1 MPESKFLKHQD
12 KNNDGLIDVCDDLTP
27 VQNVNNC
34 LPCTPN
40 PYAVLPDWKTLTAED
55 PLFNEKNCTYQVT
68 IVTKL
73 TSIFENSDYEATTA
87 TEEEAQ
93 ETIDDIFNS
102 HQEEAIEALLTGFE
116 KVDDEASRQ
125 ALRDEIEHKNY
136 DLDPRPKSPLLL
148 LYTVP
153 YEALASLDDV
163 NSPTEDE
170 KAEEDAAAAAEGRI
184 VVTYKA
190 LELAPKLMRIR
201 KGLAL
206 YNIYLKKYQA
216 LDKGNLFFEEE
227 PDTIF
232 NLKIYGD
239 WGGGVNCVTAKLLKQ
254 LEAFLNM
261 KGAEIPGVGRPH
273 IFKGHD
279 TVTKLTFHFDT
290 KYKLKKL
297 EVYTEGCG
305 DIPRTYI
312 KSCRNLRGR
321 SAWRDP
327 TAAAYFAHLDDM
339 DNDLTARTPKPW
351 LDFVIEHTYPKIYSS
366 INHTLENLGDDESC
380 VAAALRNEVKQLGQ
394 DILDDVF
401 NVADAIALK
410 YSETC
415 YPPGEEGQKKLLT
428 QEKELGMVADPN
440 ASGGTET
447 ESFKNLRDMALVQ
460 AQRELEKSKDPFERF
475 CGEFIAPRAAFMT
488 TAGIA
493 AAVSGGG
500 AGIKEAFG
508 KVGSGAFTEKIQELW
523 EDPNGLQDL
532 KLCGL
537 QDLLIGSIQCLFK
550 GMTLEQALGTILNQ
564 AFRSM
569 SMQNFDKLFI
579 GLPYEKQ
586 LELQELVK
594 KKLAEGDLFK
604 DEGLNQATSDA
615 IAGLTTP
622 NTLAELEPG
631 SIFSTYRSQ
640 DPNIDK
646 DTTITEFQNG
656 QVSQL
661 ERRPLNQRFDPGA
674 NENRTKQLSDKV
686 LLEVWIKAYLEVY
699 RENLLELVAEFN
711 KFPGAQLV
719 KFIITTVD
727 CPRPPLWEPSV
738 LDFIKDIEL
747 PFCKGT
753 QDIVWPH
760 FTNPFAWLADRAD
773 LGKLIH
779 AAAILAL
786 QELIWTTIMRILLKV
801 CQLLSSASCSLLDLT
816 MPDFDECGE
825 TDGRLRRMIQ
835 DALCGDAATSA
846 QVDDTMV
853 DVFARLG
860 LGSAAFADQQQVL
873 NFGNDMSCTTTR
885 QELAQAFLGEP
896 TEDFLNAIGQLV
908 ATDYTDFEAA
918 LPNNEAIEAF
928 FTNMGALAPVGFRTQ
943 LGEFLA
949 MLPEEDR
956 LPANPSLCATEEQ
969 VQRFE
974 EYRCSL
980 LEGRATPDQ
989 CKTMFPDYESQLD
1002 EFSQI
1007 MEGGFG
1013 PTMPPIVS
1021 APGCDDGIF
1030 PFETP
1035 DAVRTVTKSINSN
1048 LELLQMN
1055 FMTDMMGNGGLF
1067 GGLNQSKWGFMNMIL
1082 SDTYGKPLTSHH
1094 RQVARDRGAQTYVDM
1109 YVQSANSGDA
1119 PSQGDRFWNDY
1130 DEMDDQYGAY
1140 PIDVAG
1146 WLQFEL
1152 GRVEPAFISNNQLAG
1167 ANYIEIEQGAI
1178 SDFNKPID
1186 RLSYTGPQYYNVE
1199 VQVDFEEEQIFLL
1212 EKDRKAAAD
1221 VKLDFRDNN
1230 QGLASRGETNWGW
1243 GFDIDMYLSEFAP
1256 TSRPSKFTG
1265 APVDAMGFSSP
1276 PWELTGVI
1284 ANRPDDNARITISEF
1299 INDDADYKCRFRKV
1313 RGASTGI
1320 DSSPEKLYD
1329 FLAVDN
1335 TFEQIGNINLD
1346 NYPNFIGTFKNKQ
1359 AYLPQVV
1366 LLHEIATNNGAV
1378 INKDDIKV
1386 SHDLYMSSL
1395 MSQIKTL
1402 ISDNDIPFRYG
1413 ASFEGVTEDDVQY
1426 VVNAGQTLSDGGT
1439 RYRKAKVEDEDGG
1452 ERKIKRSDQILGISQ
1467 MQYEVE
1473 QGIQSGPNRVF
1484 YLDPN
1489 TYGGSFMN
1497 PPIYI
1502 APNINSGWLG
1512 LFDILFPEYSVC
1524 GSGAESVDLID
1535 FGELSKIIDDAYP
1548 TMPVDERLK
1557 GDPDCQFEPP
1567 YHRILERSAAAG
1579 LEGLLAAAVRIYAS
1593 VHFIKSIATFSTIKP
1608 DFKEN
1613 FSTIYA
1619 QYIISR
1625 MEERFRDAQAPAS
1638 EFFNTFKDDEFWYVF
1653 LEQAVQSYSR
1663 NIERTGTAPPS
1674 NVNRALTT
1682 INNMIENYDNPSK
1695 KDMEAA
1701 RELGD
1706 FRNVQVPFDGMSALE
1721 EYRYKKNLEAV
1732 MNTEDEAKIILQE
1745 LVTEQL
1751 DIIATK
1757 FETAM
1762 KKMEMAP
1769 SINDIG
1775 YYFLQNLT
1783 QGADGLDLEKEIK
1796 EEVQELPTEGSN
1808 IYTPGGEL
1816 YVLEKHDE
1824 DSGFEAGDEYV
1835 GYYHIVEDDDGDPQY
1850 MAGEEHVFAPH
1861 DVLNPMGN
1869 KIIVPI
1875 GNVEDYKFQVAQDPD
1890 KPFAIEKYISIDDVK
1905 YSSSDA
1911 INKIK
1916 QHDNSLNISEVYPG
1930 TLEHVVDAGGRVVG
1944 LKGKLGVRYGLQF
1957 SLVVDGEKMPLT
1969 TVEIDALDLPIS
1981 KIAPFEGNSKTLLCL
1996 LNLLKE
2002 DHTFK
2007 LIYKYIFPLN
2017 KINALWAVY
2026 NDMGFLASIGEI
2038 TVGPDEALKNS
2049 DPSTKPGLWIE
2060 IDSDGNPT
2068 VNEGAIGWAD
2078 VCKRRKGGAFVL
2090 DWDDWDR
2097 ELLSNSTHRLK
2108 KMFKNYY
2115 HSRTFST
2122 DITLDPEDDPSW
2134 IWFTDLRNRMRPSP
2148 GVRLLPW
2155 WKRRRIRKGVQDS
2168 KGNFCDK
2175 K

>member
-1 MPESKFLKHQD
+1 MPESKFLRHQD
-12 KNNDGLIDVCDDLTP
+12 KNNDGLIDACDDLTP

-40 PYAVLPDWKTLTAED
+40 PYAVLPDWKTLTADD

-68 IVTKL
+68 IATKL
-73 TSIFENSDYEATTA
+73 TSIFENSNYEATSA

-93 ETIDDIFNS
+93 RTISTVFDTY
-102 HQEEAIEALLTGFE
+102 QEEAIEALLTGFE
-116 KVDDEASRQ
+116 KVDDDASRQ

-136 DLDPRPKSPLLL
+136 DLDPRPKSRLLL
-148 LYTVP
+148 LYAVP

-163 NSPTEDE
+163 DDPTDEE
-170 KAEEDAAAAAEGRI
+170 KAEEDAAAAEEGRI

-206 YNIYLKKYQA
+206 YNIYLKKYQV

-232 NLKIYGD
+232 NLSIYGD
-239 WGGGVNCVTAKLLKQ
+239 WGGGIKCVTAKLLKQ
-254 LEAFLNM
+254 LEAFLNL
-261 KGAEIPGVGRPH
+261 KGKEIPGVGRPH

-312 KSCRNLRGR
+312 KACRNLRGR
-321 SAWRDP
+321 SAWRDK
-327 TAAAYFAHLDDM
+327 TAVAYFAHLDDM

-401 NVADAIALK
+401 SVADAIALK

-415 YPPGEEGQKKLLT
+415 YAPGEEGQKKFFT
-428 QEKELGMVADPN
+428 QERELGMVRDPN
-440 ASGGTET
+440 ASGGTED
-447 ESFKNLRDMALVQ
+447 ESFKNLRSMAMAQ
-460 AQRELEKSKDPFERF
+460 AQRELKKSKDPFERF
-475 CGEFIAPRAAFMT
+475 CGEFLLPKAGRQELSANMKAASQKRKEKRQ
-488 TAGIA
+488 AG
-493 AAVSGGG
+493 
-500 AGIKEAFG
+500 
-508 KVGSGAFTEKIQELW
+508 GSGAFNEKIRKLW
-523 EDPNGLQDL
+523 EDRGGLQDL

-537 QDLLIGSIQCLFK
+537 EDLLIGSIQCLFK
-550 GMTLEQALGTILNQ
+550 GMTLEKALGTILNQ

-579 GLPYEKQ
+579 GLPYDKQ
-586 LELQELVK
+586 LELQALVK

-604 DEGLNQATSDA
+604 DEGLNQSTSDA

-622 NTLAELEPG
+622 NTTAELDPG
-631 SIFSTYRSQ
+631 SIFGTYRSP

-646 DTTITEFQNG
+646 NTTLTEFQNG
-656 QVSQL
+656 QVSQN
-661 ERRPLNQRFDPGA
+661 ERRPLNQQFDVA
-674 NENRTKQLSDKV
+674 NEDRTKQLNDKV
-686 LLEVWIKAYLEVY
+686 LLEAWIKAYLELY
-699 RENLLELVAEFN
+699 QENLLELVAEFN

-727 CPRPPLWEPSV
+727 CPRPPLFEPSV

-760 FTNPFAWLADRAD
+760 FRNPFNWLLHRPTWP
-773 LGKLIH
+773 KLLL
-779 AAAILAL
+779 AAAQLAL
-786 QELIWTTIMRILLKV
+786 QELIWTTIMKILLKV
-801 CQLLSSASCSLLDLT
+801 CQLLSSATCSLLDLA
-816 MPDFDECGE
+816 MPDFDECGQSG
-825 TDGRLRRMIQ
+825 GRLRQMIQ
-835 DALCGDAATSA
+835 DALCGDAATAS

-853 DVFARLG
+853 DAFARLG

-896 TEDFLNAIGQLV
+896 SEDFLNAIGQLV
-908 ATDYTDFEAA
+908 ATDYTDFESA

-928 FTNMGALAPVGFRTQ
+928 FTNMGALAPAGFRTQ

-949 MLPEEDR
+949 MLPEDDR

-989 CKTMFPDYESQLD
+989 CKEMFPDYQSQLD

-1007 MEGGFG
+1007 MEGGLG
-1013 PTMPPIVS
+1013 SMMPPMVS
-1021 APGCDDGIF
+1021 SPGCDDGIF

-1035 DAVRTVTKSINSN
+1035 DAVATVTKGINSN
-1048 LELLQMN
+1048 LKLLQMN
-1055 FMTDMMGNGGLF
+1055 FTTDMMGNGGLF

-1082 SDTYGKPLTSHH
+1082 SDTYGKPLTTHH
-1094 RQVARDRGAQTYVDM
+1094 RKVANDWGAQSYVDM
-1109 YVQSANSGDA
+1109 YVDGDGV
-1119 PSQGDRFWNDY
+1119 SVGDRMWNDY
-1130 DEMDDQYGAY
+1130 DDMDDQFGAY

-1146 WLQFEL
+1146 WLQLEL
-1152 GRVEPAFISNNQLAG
+1152 IRVEPAFKSSNELLESKRF
-1167 ANYIEIEQGAI
+1167 EIDQGYI
-1178 SDFNKPID
+1178 SDFSRLGGID
-1186 RLSYTGPQYYNVE
+1186 RLSYTGPQYYNIQL
-1199 VQVDFEEEQIFLL
+1199 QVDFEEDQIFIL
-1212 EKDRKAAAD
+1212 EKDRKKTAD

-1230 QGLASRGETNWGW
+1230 AGLATHLITNWGY
-1243 GFDIDMYLSEFAP
+1243 GFDIEMYLSEFTP
-1256 TSRPSKFTG
+1256 TRRPSKFTA
-1265 APVDAMGFSSP
+1265 APVDAHGYP
-1276 PWELTGVI
+1276 VPEWEPTGHI
-1284 ANRPDDNARITISEF
+1284 TNRPDDNARITIYEL

-1313 RGASTGI
+1313 KGASKGI
-1320 DSSPEKLYD
+1320 DSSPEILYD

-1346 NYPNFIGTFKNKQ
+1346 NYPNFIGTFKTKQ
-1359 AYLPQVV
+1359 DYLPQVV
-1366 LLHEIATNNGAV
+1366 LLHEIAKNNGARIS
-1378 INKDDIKV
+1378 INDIKEA
-1386 SHDLYMSSL
+1386 HDLYMSSL
-1395 MSQIKTL
+1395 MSEIKTT
-1402 ISDNDIPFRYG
+1402 IANNDIPFRYG
-1413 ASFEGVTEDDVQY
+1413 ASFEGISEDDVKY
-1426 VVNAGQTLSDGGT
+1426 VVDEGQTLSDGGT
-1439 RYRKAKVEDEDGG
+1439 RYRKAKIEDEDGD
-1452 ERKIKRSDQILGISQ
+1452 ERKIKGRDQILGISQ
-1467 MQYEVE
+1467 MQYDVG
-1473 QGIQSGPNRVF
+1473 QGIQTGPNRVF
-1484 YLDPN
+1484 YLDPH

-1502 APNINSGWLG
+1502 APTINQGWLG

-1524 GSGAESVDLID
+1524 GSGEDNVDLID

-1579 LEGLLAAAVRIYAS
+1579 LEGILAAAVRIYAT

-1625 MEERFRDAQAPAS
+1625 MEERFRESQAPAS

-1653 LEQAVQSYSR
+1653 LEQAVQNYSR
-1663 NIERTGTAPPS
+1663 KIERTGEAPPS
-1674 NVNRALTT
+1674 NVNAALTT
-1682 INNMIENYDNPSK
+1682 INNMIENYDNPSEE
-1695 KDMEAA
+1695 DMDAA
-1701 RELGD
+1701 RKLGD
-1706 FRNVQVPFDGMSALE
+1706 FREFQVPFNGMSALE

-1732 MNTEDEAKIILQE
+1732 MDTEDEAKIVLQE

-1757 FETAM
+1757 FEKAM
-1762 KKMEMAP
+1762 KKMDMTP
-1769 SINDIG
+1769 FINDIA

-1783 QGADGLDLEKEIK
+1783 QGANGLDLEKEIK
-1796 EEVQELPTEGSN
+1796 EEIQDLPTEGDN

-1824 DSGFEAGDEYV
+1824 DSGFEAGEEYV
-1835 GYYHIVEDDDGDPQY
+1835 GYYHIIEDDDGDPQY
-1850 MAGEEHVFAPH
+1850 MAGEEHVFDAH
-1861 DVLNPMGN
+1861 DILNPMGN
-1869 KIIVPI
+1869 KTIVPI
-1875 GNVEDYKFQVAQDPD
+1875 GNVEDYKFQPVQDPA

-1905 YSSSDA
+1905 YSSSTA

-1930 TLEHVVDAGGRVVG
+1930 TLEHVVDAGGKVVG

-1957 SLVVDGEKMPLT
+1957 SLVVEGRKVPLT

-1981 KIAPFEGNSKTLLCL
+1981 KTAPFEGNSKTLLCL
-1996 LNLLKE
+1996 LNLLKA

-2026 NDMGFLASIGEI
+2026 NDMGFLASIGEM
-2038 TVGPDEALKNS
+2038 TVGPDGALNNS
-2049 DPSTKPGLWIE
+2049 DAPTKPGLWVE
-2060 IDSDGNPT
+2060 VDNDGNAT
-2068 VNEGAIGWAD
+2068 VGEGAMGWAE

-2122 DITLDPEDDPSW
+2122 GINLDPEDDPSW

-2168 KGNFCDK
+2168 KGNFCEK